1 MAKGNER
8 VQEVLG
14 MQELAKENVGVLVQV
29 KQELA
34 KENVGV
40 VILGITVKTL

>member
-1 MAKGNER
+1 
-8 VQEVLG
+8 VL
-14 MQELAKENVGVLVQV
+14 ELAKENERVLEVLVE
-29 KQELA
+29 QELA